1 MPSLAFR
8 SLHLDRDLMPNIL
21 DVAVQEVSHLL

>member
-8 SLHLDRDLMPNIL
+8 SLRLDRDLMANIL